1 MTSLRRQKFAA
12 SRNDCYQPP
21 CSLAP
26 TAFGSDADVNAEN
39 AAIEASSLALTSRR
53 QPIAP
58 SAASI
63 HQRIAIGPNAGQKAL
78 TLRTV
83 PAPSEPFASTLLA
96 KQPGFSL
103 HAVTC
108 REANQPDK
116 LDKLCHYITRPA
128 IANERLST
136 NERGPVIY
144 RFKQPFRDGTTH
156 VVLNP
161 LELMAHI
168 HVRHPAGDLRSSKMA
183 RLRYGGGG

>member
-108 REANQPDK
+108 R
-116 LDKLCHYITRPA
+116 
-128 IANERLST
+128 
-136 NERGPVIY
+136 
-144 RFKQPFRDGTTH
+144 
-156 VVLNP
+156 
-161 LELMAHI
+161 
-168 HVRHPAGDLRSSKMA
+168 
-183 RLRYGGGG
+183 